1 MTQLKKKFSRTINEW
16 KKKAKKKQTSAPKR
30 KYKPLPPGRTAL
42 RNFFLFVVVFGL
54 ILSFLLIGGNDL
66 HAFYNEKHFEK
77 YATVTSEFEEREGKW
92 SSWTEH
98 VVTLEKVSNRYQ
110 YVGAVVDFSE
120 YETEECYSGTIQLD
134 YRAVSNRQQLK
145 HILILNPHHPIE
157 KEGSDLIVYTNNDDL
172 NAARG
177 YRSAEEFYALQEE
190 YEQSHATIFAILQN
204 DFDHIMYNLVQGSG
218 ARWVVPLLLLA
229 VCVLYA
235 WFIYKKR
242 VDMTD
247 EGLSTITILWGVSL
261 LATSIGIM
269 GLALVGGD
277 MASEGGIGGVVVTV
291 VSIVTGL
298 CALLYVF
305 SMLLPL
311 LLDIDFV
318 YGFSTFWIKAI
329 VSCAVAMLVFGLG
342 VMLEALMEAYT
353 IFHTVLM
360 ILLVVAALM
369 SFFAFVG
376 FLSARSVIFKTYVD
390 ISMATCEAAG
400 EMVTAW
406 AMGALALQI
415 DFLET
420 EIDTSP
426 VGSRG
431 DLIAK
436 KKELE
441 RNIDRMKELERN
453 IDSLNRKP

>member
-1 MTQLKKKFSRTINEW
+1 MKLTKKELQRTW
-16 KKKAKKKQTSAPKR
+16 KRTVKGWQKKAAAKQAAAPKR
-30 KYKPLPPGRTAL
+30 KYKPLPPALTAV
-42 RNFFLFVVVFGL
+42 RNFSLFVVVFGL

-66 HAFYNEKHFEK
+66 TAFYNEKHFEK

-92 SSWTEH
+92 ADWTEH
-98 VVTLEKVSNRYQ
+98 VVTLEKVSKRYQ

-120 YETEECYSGTIQLD
+120 YETEDCYSGEIRLD
-134 YRAVSNRQQLK
+134 YRAVSNRQQLE

-157 KEGSDLIVYTNNDDL
+157 KEGSDLIVYTNDDNFN
-172 NAARG
+172 NAYG

-190 YEQSHATIFAILQN
+190 YEQSHSTIFAILQN

-229 VCVLYA
+229 VCALYA

-247 EGLSTITILWGVSL
+247 EGLSTITVLWGVSL

-277 MASEGGIGGVVVTV
+277 MAAEGGIGGVVVTV

-318 YGFSTFWIKAI
+318 YGFSTFWIKVI
-329 VSCAVAMLVFGLG
+329 VSFVVAMLVFGLG
-342 VMLEALMEAYT
+342 VMLEALMETYT

-360 ILLVVAALM
+360 ILLVAAALM

-376 FLSARSVIFKTYVD
+376 FLSARSVIFKTYMD
-390 ISMATCEAAG
+390 ISLATCEMAERVG
-400 EMVTAW
+400 DVWLMF
-406 AMGALALQI
+406 ALSAQVAKL
-415 DFLET
+415 DT
-420 EIDTSP
+420 EIATSMH
-426 VGSRG
+426 GR
-431 DLIAK
+431 DYWAEK
-436 KKELE
+436 KKKLLE
-441 RNIDRMKELERN
+441 DA
-453 IDSLNRKP
+453 IDSLSEDV

>member
-1 MTQLKKKFSRTINEW
+1 MKLTRKELQRTWNRTVKDW
-16 KKKAKKKQTSAPKR
+16 KKKAAAKRAAAPKR
-30 KYKPLPPGRTAL
+30 KYKPMPPALTAL
-42 RNFFLFVVVFGL
+42 RNFSLFVVVLGL

-66 HAFYNEKHFEK
+66 HAFYNEKHFQK
-77 YATVTSEFEEREGKW
+77 YATITSEFEEREGKW

-98 VVTLEKVSNRYQ
+98 VVTLEKVSKRYQ
-110 YVGAVVDFSE
+110 YVGAVVDFSD
-120 YETEECYSGTIQLD
+120 YETEGCASGEIRLD

-145 HILILNPHHPIE
+145 HILILNPHHPIT
-157 KEGSDLIVYTNNDDL
+157 KEGSNLIVYTNDN
-172 NAARG
+172 NFNSAYG
-177 YRSAEEFYALQEE
+177 YRSADEFYALQEE
-190 YEQSHATIFAILQN
+190 YEQEHATIFAILQN

-218 ARWVVPLLLLA
+218 ARWVVPLVLLA
-229 VCVLYA
+229 VCALYA
-235 WFIYKKR
+235 WFTYKKR

-247 EGLSTITILWGVSL
+247 DGLSTITILWGVSL
-261 LATSIGIM
+261 LSTSIGIM

-277 MASEGGIGGVVVTV
+277 MAAEGGIGGIVVTV
-291 VSIVTGL
+291 VSIATGL
-298 CALLYVF
+298 CALLFVF

-329 VSCAVAMLVFGLG
+329 VSCVVAMLVFGLG
-342 VMLEALMEAYT
+342 VMLEALIEAYT

-376 FLSARSVIFKTYVD
+376 FLAARSVIFKTYAD

-400 EMVTAW
+400 ELVSAW
-406 AMGALALQI
+406 AVGVLALQV
-415 DFLET
+415 DRLET
-420 EIDTSP
+420 EIDMSP

-431 DLIAK
+431 DLMAK

-441 RNIDRMKELERN
+441 RDIDL
-453 IDSLNRKP
+453 LNQKP